1 MMLIFIENVE
11 IYSIDVTCWQG
22 VFTLVLWRWN
32 CGCLKVVAC
41 VFMMWPCGKISEL
54 ARLITLGQPMW

>member
-22 VFTLVLWRWN
+22 VFTLVLW
-32 CGCLKVVAC
+32 
-41 VFMMWPCGKISEL
+41 
-54 ARLITLGQPMW
+54 Q